1 MTNIH
6 DKARELAAA
15 LHESEEY
22 AQYSKAREAAF
33 ENATTKDLLKQY
45 RKMQTQAQA
54 AMIAGKKDEEAMQ
67 RLQHM
72 GEILQMDAKAA
83 AYLMAEYRLS
93 TLLSDV
99 YKILG
104 EAIDLDLSALEG

>member
-6 DKARELAAA
+6 DKARELASA
-15 LHESEEY
+15 LHASEEY
-22 AQYSKAREAAF
+22 LRYSEARDAAY
-33 ENATTKDLLKQY
+33 ENATTKELLMQY
-45 RKMQTQAQA
+45 RRMQTQAQA
-54 AMIAGKKDEEAMQ
+54 AMLAGKRDEETMQ
-67 RLQHM
+67 QVQRM
-72 GEILQMDAKAA
+72 GEILQMDGKAA

-104 EAIDLDLSALEG
+104 DAIDLDLSALEG

>member
-1 MTNIH
+1 MTNLH

-15 LHESEEY
+15 LHASEEY
-22 AQYSKAREAAF
+22 TQYSQAREAAF
-33 ENATTKDLLKQY
+33 ENATTRDLLKQY

-54 AMIAGKKDEEAMQ
+54 SVIAGKKDEEAMKN
-67 RLQHM
+67 LQHM
-72 GEILQMDAKAA
+72 GEILQLDAKAA

-93 TLLSDV
+93 TLLSDI

-104 EAIDLDLSALEG
+104 EAIDLDLTALEG